1 MNRDVSRR
9 SDKNRAKQKMMKVYV
24 GTYAKYSNGNL
35 EGEWLNV
42 ADFGSKA
49 DFYERAAEIHSDEDN
64 PEFMFQ
70 DHEGIA
76 AALISESSINDVVFE
91 IANEDEETIE
101 NFNAFADSMDST
113 DFNSFQD
120 AFRGRYKSEVDYA
133 ESYAEECGILAE
145 IPEHF
150 RCYFDYEK
158 FARDLFIGDVYFHAE
173 TGCVFSRNY

>member
-1 MNRDVSRR
+1 MI
-9 SDKNRAKQKMMKVYV
+9 QQVYV
-24 GTYAKYSNGNL
+24 GTYAKYNNGSL
-35 EGEWLNV
+35 KGEWLNV

-49 DFYERAAEIHSDEDN
+49 DFYARAAEIHSDEDD

-76 AALISESSINDVVFE
+76 AALISESSIDDVVFE
-91 IANEDEETIE
+91 VAGKDDETIE
-101 NFNAFADSMDST
+101 NFNAFVESMDST

-133 ESYAEECGILAE
+133 ESYVDECGLLSE
-145 IPEHF
+145 MPEDLKY
-150 RCYFDYEK
+150 YFDYER
-158 FARDLFIGDVYFHAE
+158 FARDLFIEDVYFHGE